1 MPKTLGLRPEGVE
14 LTRRHL
20 RQSQKRAQRVHTRSR
35 QAGLQSEHSA
45 IAMQR
50 AFACISKRFHPLSPQ
65 CDQQDQESPAP
76 HTPQFTAAHTGGFR
90 CSKRAPTPRERL
102 RRISQANMYT
112 YTVSHVGSHAGRGQA
127 RRLHAR
133 TAAQHLSGTQAAR
146 GTHSHHSS
154 TGCLR
159 NGAPTHHCSACRQQ
173 HPQIASPSSS
183 LNSASPSASMS
194 TP

>member
-1 MPKTLGLRPEGVE
+1 MGGKLKGERSVCTPRMSSRLRSSTG
-14 LTRRHL
+14 
-20 RQSQKRAQRVHTRSR
+20 
-35 QAGLQSEHSA
+35 A
-45 IAMQR
+45 IARQR
-50 AFACISKRFHPLSPQ
+50 ALACICRRSHPLSPQ
-65 CDQQDQESPAP
+65 CDQQDLRVLLLTLRSSRLR
-76 HTPQFTAAHTGGFR
+76 TSGFR
-90 CSKRAPTPRERL
+90 CCRRAPTPRERL
-102 RRISQANMYT
+102 RRTSQADMYT

-146 GTHSHHSS
+146 GTHSHHGS